1 MIGQTF
7 GNYRIDAKR
16 GEGGMGMFFRATDL
30 QLDRVVGLK
39 TLRPELLADP
49 DLRDRLHTEARSL
62 ARLVH
67 QNIAN
72 VLHYLV
78 QDEMHFIVME
88 YVDGKDLG
96 EIIKK
101 SGLPSLDQMG
111 SIVAQICA
119 AVGYANSK
127 GVIHR
132 DLKPSN
138 IMLTADGTVKV
149 TDFGI
154 AKILGA
160 QSQTR
165 TGVAAG
171 SLHYMA
177 PEQIGGKPVDQRT
190 DVYQLGATLYELTT
204 GKKPFVS
211 DNEYELMTMQ
221 LNQMPEPP
229 SQANARVPATL
240 DRVILKAMAKDPNDR
255 FPSVGELNT
264 AFQAALAGQTL
275 DDDEKT
281 RYVVTPQDGRTTQR
295 SAHVEDKTIVGG
307 QPVVAE
313 PRRRRASRDRQS
325 SQDNEPGGSKIGLWI
340 GIAAVIVVAIG
351 AYMFWPKPAPE
362 PTPTETQTTTT
373 AVCTLMVAAT
383 IPSDVPASDLSV
395 LTMEVHHPATGTT
408 VDTVRAVGG
417 QVDERLVAEPA
428 ASVDIVF
435 TGTNADGRI
444 IVSGQGSSVAPAG
457 GNESV
462 NVPLKYIA
470 PPVAHTVPPAE
481 QKPPVQQ
488 QQQETHTETQT
499 TPPASFENL
508 ALNVT
513 PFSKRQSIDRLWIDG
528 RQIDDPGDFEFKAN
542 PGVRKIRVAIG
553 NDRLT
558 DTVNVPAQGKVEKTI
573 FIGSGRGRINVA
585 ALFPEG
591 AGYADIYL
599 DGVKTDYGTP
609 FELRDVLEG
618 PHEVEVRQAGY
629 HARHGGLLVEVKAN
643 GRVRAEF
650 EMIKD

>member
-39 TLRPELLADP
+39 TLKPELLADP

-78 QDEMHFIVME
+78 QDELHFIVME

-96 EIIKK
+96 EIIKE
-101 SGLPSLDQMG
+101 SGLLSLEQLG
-111 SIVAQICA
+111 HIVPQICA

-154 AKILGA
+154 AKILDA

-211 DNEYELMTMQ
+211 ANEYELMTMQ
-221 LNQMPEPP
+221 LNQLPEPP
-229 SQANARVPATL
+229 SKANSRVPASL
-240 DRVILKAMAKDPNDR
+240 DAVILKAMAKNPADR
-255 FPSVGELNT
+255 FQSVGELNT
-264 AFQAALAGQTL
+264 AFQAGLAGRAL
-275 DDDEKT
+275 EDDDRT
-281 RYVVTPQDGRTTQR
+281 RYVVTPQQDGRSTSR

-307 QPVVAE
+307 QPVVPE
-313 PRRRRASRDRQS
+313 PVRERRRRRPEETPPDGK
-325 SQDNEPGGSKIGLWI
+325 PGSKIGLWI
-340 GIAAVIVVAIG
+340 GVAAVIVVAIG
-351 AYMFWPKPAPE
+351 AYLFWPKPGPE
-362 PTPTETQTTTT
+362 PTPTDTVPAAT
-373 AVCTLMVAAT
+373 AACTLIVAAT
-383 IPSDVPASDLSV
+383 IPADVPAADLNL
-395 LTMEVHHPATGTT
+395 LTMEVHHPNSGTT

-417 QVDERLVAEPA
+417 AINEQFVCEPA
-428 ASVDIVF
+428 TSVDVVI
-435 TGTNADGRI
+435 TGTNREGRI
-444 IVSGQGSSVAPAG
+444 IVTGQSRSAAPAG
-457 GNESV
+457 KQETV
-462 NVPLKYIA
+462 EVPLQYLA
-470 PPVAHTVPPAE
+470 PPVTHTEPPPENKPPA
-481 QKPPVQQ
+481 QQ
-488 QQQETHTETQT
+488 QQTHTQTQTTQT
-499 TPPASFENL
+499 TPAANL
-508 ALNVT
+508 TLNVT
-513 PFSKRQSIDRLWIDG
+513 PFTKRQSIDRVWVDG
-528 RQIDDPGDFEFKAN
+528 AAVKPGADFAITAK
-542 PGVRKIRVAIG
+542 PGKRTVRLAMG

-558 DTVNVPAQGKVEKTI
+558 DTVTVPEQGTI
-573 FIGSGRGRINVA
+573 EMKLFIGSGRGRINVA
-585 ALFPEG
+585 ARFPEG

-609 FELRDVLEG
+609 FELRDILEG
-618 PHEVEVRQAGY
+618 PHQVEVRQDGY
-629 HARHGGLLVEVKAN
+629 HARHGTKLVEVKAN
-643 GRVRAEF
+643 DRVRAEF